1 MSDPTNAEQR
11 PWAQMSSLER
21 TLRSHLYTPTDL
33 KKRAEADLPKHVRR
47 KEYREAAQCQDSIRR
62 ADRDIAMWQHLID
75 LYLQETQAPK
85 APPNL

>member
-1 MSDPTNAEQR
+1 MTPERTWD
-11 PWAQMSSLER
+11 QMSSLER

-47 KEYREAAQCQDSIRR
+47 KEYRQAAQCQDSIRK
-62 ADRDIAMWQHLID
+62 AEQAIAMWQYLID

-85 APPNL
+85 TPPNL